1 MSFPNIKAMVSLL
14 DDTDNEVVQIVE
26 NQIKELGN
34 VAVELLE
41 KEWEQNGLNPV
52 IQKKIENLVH
62 QIQFQKLEKEI
73 LSWKNDG
80 AYDLLTGLWLIAK
93 YQYPDLEIDPLRKE
107 IIKIKNEIWVRTQ
120 EKMHPAD
127 MVKVINHVLFDE
139 QGFESNTKNFH
150 SSSNSMF
157 NLVLSQ
163 KKGNPVA
170 LCSLYIL
177 LAEKLDLPIYG
188 VNLPNLFV
196 LIFDYPGYKFYINAF
211 NRGQIFVE
219 KDIDEY
225 LKQIK
230 IEPEPKYYKACSN
243 QDIVVRI
250 LTNLSFAFHKNG
262 EKENQAEIDR
272 LLEIFRD

>member
-34 VAVELLE
+34 VAVEYLE
-41 KEWEQNGLNPV
+41 KEWEHNGLNPV

-62 QIQFQKLEKEI
+62 EIQFQKLETEI
-73 LSWKNDG
+73 LNWKNDG
-80 AYDLLTGLWLIAK
+80 INDLLTGLWLIAK
-93 YQYPDLEIDPLRKE
+93 YQYPDLEIETLRKE
-107 IIKIKNEIWVRTQ
+107 IIKIKNEIWIKTQ

-127 MVKVINHVLFDE
+127 MVKVINHVLFDVL
-139 QGFESNTKNFH
+139 GFESNTKNFH
-150 SSSNSMF
+150 AESNSMF

-170 LCSLYIL
+170 LCCIYIL
-177 LAEKLDLPIYG
+177 VAEYLDLPIYG

-196 LIFDYPGYKFYINAF
+196 LIFDYPGYRFYINAF

-230 IEPEPKYYKACSN
+230 IEPDPKYYKACSN
-243 QDIVVRI
+243 QEIVIRI
-250 LTNLSFAFHKNG
+250 LTNLSYAFQKNG
-262 EKENQAEIDR
+262 DEYHQKEIDR
-272 LLEIFRD
+272 LLEFFRD

>member
-150 SSSNSMF
+150 SASNSMF